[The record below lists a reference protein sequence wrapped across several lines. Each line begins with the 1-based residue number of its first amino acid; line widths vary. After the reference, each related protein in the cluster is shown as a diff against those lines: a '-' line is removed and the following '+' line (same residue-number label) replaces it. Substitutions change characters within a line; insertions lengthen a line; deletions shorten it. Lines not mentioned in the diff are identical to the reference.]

1 MLVIKNVDKNNE
13 VTLNYSFD
21 VWRSGMKIISSTL
34 SMDASASH
42 TDVKKKGKGIMT
54 VGSLSQSSITNFS
67 LKPYPVISSTTSN
80 HHEVKKEFS
89 VESKVTTEA
98 GQTCHHDEKST
109 AVIHEMVEGVLGRE
123 VEVTLKTEESK
134 SNEKQQE
141 LSNQKDG
148 GLRVISTGGG
158 PFQMAFTSY
167 SLTYESQYVDVSSN
181 GSLTTKDGRK
191 IEFSMELTMA
201 QKSLTYSSLAL
212 RASAGL
218 FVDPLILNFDNSLDF
233 LEETTFSFDIN
244 GDGNENKI
252 ATLASGSGFLALD
265 SNGDSKINNG
275 KELFGPLSGN
285 GFLDLQA
292 YDMDENMWID
302 ENNPI
307 FEKLTVWMGAGGEG
321 DKLVTLKE
329 AGVGAIALSHTES
342 EFNLK
347 NSNHETV
354 ARVAASGLFL
364 TEAGEVRSLQEIDY
378 NLQRSDS
385 LSTGRK
391 WGEETEQ
398 AFALLR
404 MLLAHHRQRLDSLIS
419 SRLMSVAKTENKHV
433 LQDKVW
439 KWQEMEVEQK
449 KG

>member
-1 MLVIKNVDKNNE
+1 
-13 VTLNYSFD
+13 
-21 VWRSGMKIISSTL
+21 MKINSSTL
-34 SMDASASH
+34 SMDASAGH
-42 TDVKKKGKGIMT
+42 KDVKKEGNGILP
-54 VGSLSQSSITNFS
+54 VSSLPESSTTAFS
-67 LKPYPVISSTTSN
+67 LKPFPDIFLTTSY

-89 VESKVTTEA
+89 VESKITTEA
-98 GQTCHHDEKST
+98 GQTRHHDEQST
-109 AVIHEMVEGVLGRE
+109 AVIREMVEGVLGRE
-123 VEVTLKTEESK
+123 VEVTLKTEEIN
-134 SNEKQQE
+134 SNENQQE
-141 LSNQKDG
+141 LSNKKDRG
-148 GLRVISTGGG
+148 PRGLSTGGA

-167 SLTYESQYVDVSSN
+167 SLTYESQYVDVSSK
-181 GSLTTKDGRK
+181 GSLTTEDGRR
-191 IEFSMELTMA
+191 IEFSMDLTME
-201 QKSLTYSSLAL
+201 QRSLTCRSLAL
-212 RASAGL
+212 RASAGM
-218 FVDPLILNFDNSLDF
+218 FVDPLVLYFDNSLES
-233 LEETTFSFDIN
+233 LGETTFSFDIN
-244 GDGNENKI
+244 GDGNENEI
-252 ATLASGSGFLALD
+252 ATLTSGSGFLALD
-265 SNGDSKINNG
+265 SNGDAKINSG

-302 ENNPI
+302 ENDPI
-307 FEKLTVWMGAGGEG
+307 FDKLSVWMGAGGEG

-329 AGVGAIALSHTES
+329 AGVGAISLSHTES

-378 NLQRSDS
+378 NLKKHES
-385 LSTGRK
+385 LRTGRK

-404 MLLAHHRQRLDSLIS
+404 MLLAHHQQRLDDLVSR
-419 SRLMSVAKTENKHV
+419 RLMIAAKAEDRQG

-439 KWQEMEVEQK
+439 KWQEMKVEQK